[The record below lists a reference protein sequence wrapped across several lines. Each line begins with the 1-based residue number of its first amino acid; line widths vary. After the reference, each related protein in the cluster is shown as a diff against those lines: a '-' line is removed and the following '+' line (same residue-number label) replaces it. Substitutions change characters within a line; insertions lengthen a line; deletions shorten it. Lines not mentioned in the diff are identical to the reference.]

1 MSHPGGRMPLPSIRA
16 EKGMISNID
25 DKDNKN
31 TNAEYFFYYNTDKN
45 TLDGEETQKE
55 KVEAIGADEPA
66 QYVMTLEMDR
76 KELEDENEL
85 LREKTYRQK
94 SKLASEKRRIEL
106 FELALSKLSQ
116 SLEELQAQNERKIL
130 ECSEKNT
137 TIVELEK
144 KVHELELGY
153 QETELARQTAMCKVM
168 KMEHQVTLINA
179 KKKDATFYRDG
190 GFYTKKGSAILF
202 MTFIPVNVTSYLRS
216 T

>member
-1 MSHPGGRMPLPSIRA
+1 MPLPSIRA

-66 QYVMTLEMDR
+66 QYVMTLEIDR

-85 LREKTYRQK
+85 LREKTYLQK
-94 SKLASEKRRIEL
+94 SKLASKKRRIEL
-106 FELALSKLSQ
+106 LELALSKLSQ

-153 QETELARQTAMCKVM
+153 QEIELARKNAMCKVM
-168 KMEHQVTLINA
+168 KLEHQVTLINA
-179 KKKDATFYRDG
+179 KKKDATCYRDG
-190 GFYTKKGSAILF
+190 SFYTKKGSAILF
-202 MTFIPVNVTSYLRS
+202 MTFIPSM
-216 T
+216 